1 MIQSRCAVDS
11 LEKKKRHR
19 IFGLC
24 TDGEDFRCLEI
35 DSGLNWS
42 RLHLTYSNDLQQILK
57 MLAFIHF
64 CVSCRL
70 PAEKDWRNP
79 FLTERLLPEGCGVS
93 CVTRP
98 AELGPIG
105 TKRTL
110 DHSKSPTPPHVVLR
124 IAPKIPL

>member
-11 LEKKKRHR
+11 LEKRKRHR

-24 TDGEDFRCLEI
+24 TDGEDFHCLEI

-42 RLHLTYSNDLQQILK
+42 RLHLTYSNDLQQILE

-70 PAEKDWRNP
+70 PAEKLFHTSDPLVGLEKSIPNRKTVARR
-79 FLTERLLPEGCGVS
+79 LRRKLRHSASSTGTIGMTADLLDADADERAV
-93 CVTRP
+93 RP
-98 AELGPIG
+98 
-105 TKRTL
+105 
-110 DHSKSPTPPHVVLR
+110 
-124 IAPKIPL
+124 